1 MSQQETESWIDRALQ
16 VGLVALISW
25 NLYTTQDLGKE
36 VAVIQA
42 ILSQPSTDV
51 ALLAQ
56 RVSRLE
62 QWNANLSE
70 RVASIE
76 KDLRLEAK

>member
-42 ILSQPSTDV
+42 ILSQPSTDL

-62 QWNANLSE
+62 QWNSNLSE
-70 RVASIE
+70 RVSSIE
-76 KDLRLEAK
+76 KDLRLDAK

>member
-16 VGLVALISW
+16 IGLVALISW

>member
-16 VGLVALISW
+16 IGLVALISW

-51 ALLAQ
+51 ALLSQ

-70 RVASIE
+70 RVSSIE
-76 KDLRLEAK
+76 KDLRLESK

>member
-16 VGLVALISW
+16 IGLVALISW

-51 ALLAQ
+51 ALLSQ

-76 KDLRLEAK
+76 KDLRLESK